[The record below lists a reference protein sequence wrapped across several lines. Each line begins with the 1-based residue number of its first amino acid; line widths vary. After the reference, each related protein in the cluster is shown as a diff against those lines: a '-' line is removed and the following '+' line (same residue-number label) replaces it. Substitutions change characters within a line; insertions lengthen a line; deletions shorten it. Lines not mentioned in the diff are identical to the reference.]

1 MRKSFLTGLGAIA
14 LAALAGAATAQVPAA
29 QAPTIGAAPSP
40 ARHAADRPITRAQF
54 VDARVARLTALD
66 ADRDGAVSVEE
77 RRAAIQAKRAEHAN
91 DRFAKL
97 DADGDGS
104 ISRAE
109 FDAGHA
115 VRPERGPRGERAGHR
130 AGLRHAMP
138 GQGGSGRKGRER
150 GPVTISEVAA
160 RLGER
165 FDRLD
170 ADRDGVITADERRAA
185 MTARRAERQAARPA
199 PQVASPAPASE

>member
-1 MRKSFLTGLGAIA
+1 MGSEMCIRDR
-14 LAALAGAATAQVPAA
+14 VPAA

-66 ADRDGAVSVEE
+66 ADRDGAVSV
-77 RRAAIQAKRAEHAN
+77 
-91 DRFAKL
+91 
-97 DADGDGS
+97 
-104 ISRAE
+104 
-109 FDAGHA
+109 
-115 VRPERGPRGERAGHR
+115 
-130 AGLRHAMP
+130 
-138 GQGGSGRKGRER
+138 
-150 GPVTISEVAA
+150 AA

-170 ADRDGVITADERRAA
+170 ADRDGVIAADERRAA

>member
-109 FDAGHA
+109 FARYLA
-115 VRPERGPRGERAGHR
+115 
-130 AGLRHAMP
+130 RHLDQPNSATW
-138 GQGGSGRKGRER
+138 
-150 GPVTISEVAA
+150 VVA
-160 RLGER
+160 
-165 FDRLD
+165 
-170 ADRDGVITADERRAA
+170 
-185 MTARRAERQAARPA
+185 
-199 PQVASPAPASE
+199 